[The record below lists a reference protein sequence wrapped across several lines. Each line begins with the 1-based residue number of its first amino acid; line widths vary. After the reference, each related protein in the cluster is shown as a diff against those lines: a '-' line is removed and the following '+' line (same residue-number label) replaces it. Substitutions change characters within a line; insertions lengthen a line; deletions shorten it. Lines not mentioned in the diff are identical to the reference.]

1 MDAVL
6 PRKHLKLYNLT
17 ITNATLINLT
27 AIMYFHKVLN
37 LAEDW
42 VVTPRA

>member
-6 PRKHLKLYNLT
+6 PRKHLKMYNLT
-17 ITNATLINLT
+17 TTNVTLMQLT
-27 AIMYFHKVLN
+27 AIMYHHKAFK

-42 VVTPRA
+42 DVTHRG